1 MTVFFP
7 AAAQHKNLVKLMVSI
22 WSQAVE
28 ETHRVQGF
36 LILNKLLL
44 LRPDLLDQSMK
55 KMYLAY
61 VSNSK
66 FVNAQTLPHIY
77 FMQTCLIEIYK
88 RDIDVR

>member
-1 MTVFFP
+1 
-7 AAAQHKNLVKLMVSI
+7 MVSI
-22 WSQAVE
+22 WSQADE

-88 RDIDVR
+88 RDIDVRWVKILLISQENMFFV